1 VPETIFIT
9 GILGQDGAYLAELAL
24 KKGHRVVGGARRSST
39 MNDWRLRELGIHRDV
54 EIVDFELLEESNI
67 RQNIEKAAP
76 SRIFNLAAQ
85 SFVGVSFQQPIFT
98 SNVDGLG
105 VLRVLEAIRQVND
118 GIRFYQASTSEMYGL
133 VQQIP
138 QTELTPLYPRSPYG
152 VAKVFGHYIT
162 RNYREAYNMHA
173 SSGILFNHES
183 PLRGEE
189 FVTRK
194 ITSTLARIAA
204 GSDEILYL
212 GNLDAQRDW
221 GHARDYVEG
230 MWLIT
235 DAAEADD
242 YVLATGR
249 TTTVR
254 EFLTQAA
261 RELDLSLSFEGEGVG
276 EIARDATGKIIAEVR
291 SSFFRPSEVD
301 ILVGDSTKARKKLGW
316 KPTYDLKML
325 IADMVAAEVRRRDA

>member
-1 VPETIFIT
+1 MPETIFIT